1 MLFETL
7 IFNFHDYCVYLS
19 KILAFMIHREK
30 YHQLVDA
37 LNTMPVVALIGPRQ
51 VGKTTLALEVAK
63 HYNKPVTYIDLE
75 LDSDFN
81 KLTDAEAYINRFSN
95 HLLIIDEI
103 QRKPDLFRILR
114 GIIDKRKRAGELF
127 GQFLLLGSASSNL
140 IQNSSESL
148 AGRIR
153 YLELSTFTLTELQK
167 NEKSSFDINKLWLRG
182 GFPDSYLA
190 TDDNESMNWR
200 RDFFTTYVERDIST
214 MGSRVSSML
223 LKRFW
228 KMLAHYHANQINY
241 SEFGRSLEVSHTSIK
256 NYLNLLTDFYMLR
269 QIQPWSGNIKKRL
282 VKSPKIYFR
291 DSGILHSLL
300 NIPDTESL
308 FSHPKIGASWEGFVI
323 ENIINQ
329 LNENWEY
336 SYFRTTNQ
344 SEIDLVLTTPK
355 NNVWAIEIKRSSAP
369 KVTRGYHEACKDIG
383 ATHKWVVNANN
394 DRYPLPGGTEVIGII
409 EFLEIIRKESVVK

>member
-1 MLFETL
+1 MNT
-7 IFNFHDYCVYLS
+7 
-19 KILAFMIHREK
+19 FMIHREK

-63 HYNKPVTYIDLE
+63 HFHKPVTYIDLE
-75 LDSDFN
+75 LDSDLN
-81 KLTDAEAYINRFSN
+81 KLTDAEAYLKRFPN
-95 HLLIIDEI
+95 QLLIIDEV
-103 QRKPDLFRILR
+103 QRKPGLFRLLR
-114 GIIDKRKRAGELF
+114 GIIDKRKRTGELS
-127 GQFLLLGSASSNL
+127 GQFLLLGSASSHL

-153 YLELSTFTLTELQK
+153 YLELTTFSIAELQK
-167 NEKSSFDINKLWLRG
+167 NAKSSFNINKLWLRG

-190 TDDNESMNWR
+190 SDNKGSMNWR
-200 RDFFTTYVERDIST
+200 RDFFTTYVERDIPT
-214 MGSRVSSML
+214 MGPRVSSML

-256 NYLNLLTDFYMLR
+256 NYLDLLTDFYMVR
-269 QIQPWSGNIKKRL
+269 QIQPWSGNMKKRL
-282 VKSPKIYFR
+282 VKSPKIYLR

-300 NIPDTESL
+300 NISDTEDL

-329 LNENWEY
+329 LDENWEY

-344 SEIDLVLTTPK
+344 AEIDLVLTTPD
-355 NNVWAIEIKRSSAP
+355 NNVWAIEIKRASAP
-369 KVTRGYHEACKDIG
+369 KVTRGYHEACNDIA

-394 DRYPLPGGTEVIGII
+394 DRYPLPEETEVIGII
-409 EFLEIIRKESVVK
+409 EFLEIIRNK

>member
-1 MLFETL
+1 
-7 IFNFHDYCVYLS
+7 
-19 KILAFMIHREK
+19 MIHREK
-30 YHQLVDA
+30 YHQLEAA

-51 VGKTTLALEVAK
+51 VGKTTLAIQVTE
-63 HYNKPVTYIDLE
+63 HFTKPVTYIDLE

-81 KLTDAEAYINRFSN
+81 KLTDAEAYLKRFSN
-95 HLLIIDEI
+95 HLLIIDEV
-103 QRKPDLFRILR
+103 QRKPDLFRLLR
-114 GIIDKRKRAGELF
+114 GLVDKRKRTGELS

-153 YLELSTFTLTELQK
+153 YLELTTFSITELQN
-167 NEKSSFDINKLWLRG
+167 NEDNTFNINKLWLRG

-190 TDDNESMNWR
+190 SNKKESMDWR
-200 RDFFTTYVERDIST
+200 RDFFSTYVERDIPT
-214 MGSRVSSML
+214 MGPRVSSVL

-256 NYLNLLTDFYMLR
+256 NYLDLLTDFYMVR

-282 VKSPKIYFR
+282 VKSPKIYLR

-300 NIPDTESL
+300 NISDAESL
-308 FSHPKIGASWEGFVI
+308 FSHPKIGASWEGFII

-329 LNENWEY
+329 LDDNWEY

-344 SEIDLVLTTPK
+344 AEIDLVLTSPD
-355 NNVWAIEIKRSSAP
+355 NSVWAIEVKRASAP
-369 KVTRGYHEACKDIG
+369 KVTRGYHEACSDIS
-383 ATHKWVVNANN
+383 ATHKWVVTTNN
-394 DRYPLPGGTEVIGII
+394 DRYPLTEGTEVIGIS
-409 EFLEIIRKESVVK
+409 EFLKIIRNH